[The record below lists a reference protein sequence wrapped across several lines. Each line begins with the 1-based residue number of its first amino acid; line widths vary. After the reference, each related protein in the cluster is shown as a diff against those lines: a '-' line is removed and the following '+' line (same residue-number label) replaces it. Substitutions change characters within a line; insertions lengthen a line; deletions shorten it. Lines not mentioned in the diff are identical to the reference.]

1 MINHYYNKPTLKI
14 IWYNREATDRN
25 SKSLCLS
32 NHWIFT
38 QLIAGAAPLGA
49 IMEICRQ
56 HLCQTVTSPLTA
68 ASPAPV
74 HTTQSIVDS
83 STSLSGMNFFPSSSD
98 GHSVLI
104 GSLSCNWKPH
114 YFYLKWL
121 SASTPFHEENI
132 AFIFVLHI
140 HTTEEGVVQYYLPL
154 SSNSRVAD
162 EQGMMVQ
169 HLSQLLNKT
178 ILIQF
183 VQWKVT
189 LWNVQ
194 EMLTSCR
201 ILSQGEDM
209 LFPTLHLELG
219 STLNKIL

>member
-83 STSLSGMNFFPSSSD
+83 STSLSGMNFFPSSSEYP
-98 GHSVLI
+98 VPLI
-104 GSLSCNWKPH
+104 RLSQKAEVGTPLQEHLSISPVDSECH
-114 YFYLKWL
+114 YF
-121 SASTPFHEENI
+121 
-132 AFIFVLHI
+132 
-140 HTTEEGVVQYYLPL
+140 
-154 SSNSRVAD
+154 
-162 EQGMMVQ
+162 
-169 HLSQLLNKT
+169 
-178 ILIQF
+178 
-183 VQWKVT
+183 
-189 LWNVQ
+189 
-194 EMLTSCR
+194 
-201 ILSQGEDM
+201 GECWQ
-209 LFPTLHLELG
+209 P
-219 STLNKIL
+219 